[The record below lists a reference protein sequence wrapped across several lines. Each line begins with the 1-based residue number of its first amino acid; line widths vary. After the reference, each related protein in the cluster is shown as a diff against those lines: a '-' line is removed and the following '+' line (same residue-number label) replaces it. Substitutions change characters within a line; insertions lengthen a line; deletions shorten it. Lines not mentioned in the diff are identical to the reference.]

1 MELRTFLNKKRAR
14 KAGVVGVAHQEG
26 TPGSA
31 SKGGQEVE
39 ELRQKLQEV
48 EIGTALSQAD
58 SNFLQREL
66 EEKEADIAECM
77 DLLEEMERQQKG
89 LSDENAV
96 LRTEND
102 SYLSEIERLSA
113 ILAAR
118 EQELLDLKGVSAAE
132 ETF

>member
-1 MELRTFLNKKRAR
+1 
-14 KAGVVGVAHQEG
+14 
-26 TPGSA
+26 
-31 SKGGQEVE
+31 
-39 ELRQKLQEV
+39 
-48 EIGTALSQAD
+48 
-58 SNFLQREL
+58 
-66 EEKEADIAECM
+66 M

-89 LSDENAV
+89 LSDENAL

-102 SYLSEIERLSA
+102 SYVSEIERLSA

>member
-1 MELRTFLNKKRAR
+1 
-14 KAGVVGVAHQEG
+14 
-26 TPGSA
+26 
-31 SKGGQEVE
+31 
-39 ELRQKLQEV
+39 
-48 EIGTALSQAD
+48 
-58 SNFLQREL
+58 
-66 EEKEADIAECM
+66 M

-102 SYLSEIERLSA
+102 SYVSEIERLSA

-118 EQELLDLKGVSAAE
+118 EQELHDLKGVSAAE

>member
-1 MELRTFLNKKRAR
+1 MFPVGLGQSCLIILSCSPLVSVNPILSSYPVLGFVSFVHTRFLTHHALLSHRSPTRWCWCWLRA
-14 KAGVVGVAHQEG
+14 
-26 TPGSA
+26 
-31 SKGGQEVE
+31 
-39 ELRQKLQEV
+39 
-48 EIGTALSQAD
+48 
-58 SNFLQREL
+58 
-66 EEKEADIAECM
+66 AECM

>member
-1 MELRTFLNKKRAR
+1 MLPVDLRDKN
-14 KAGVVGVAHQEG
+14 VAFRLVLI
-26 TPGSA
+26 PYLPPNCSLPRSLVYCSDA
-31 SKGGQEVE
+31 
-39 ELRQKLQEV
+39 
-48 EIGTALSQAD
+48 
-58 SNFLQREL
+58 
-66 EEKEADIAECM
+66 AECM

-118 EQELLDLKGVSAAE
+118 EQELHDLKGVSAAE
-132 ETF
+132 EIF

>member
-1 MELRTFLNKKRAR
+1 
-14 KAGVVGVAHQEG
+14 
-26 TPGSA
+26 
-31 SKGGQEVE
+31 
-39 ELRQKLQEV
+39 
-48 EIGTALSQAD
+48 
-58 SNFLQREL
+58 
-66 EEKEADIAECM
+66 M